1 MIEQPEH
8 ISSPTSVAELD
19 HLRADLISR
28 AKKIFGNGVDT
39 VCLGD
44 ERFSPLLRDEFQR
57 FQFAG
62 SDQVVAVQ
70 CGPPSNLCVVALA
83 LYKENEGLL
92 KSFFNRNQF
101 LFKSVRTVWRNILFC
116 WVRIES
122 GWRPAN
128 RALSGAL
135 WITSGWV
142 PAVNVDKQVP
152 GAYPFP
158 ELGDAVATFQFNDF
172 KWSPGDHE
180 TFLLERVEIQYG
192 KFILQTGPRKR
203 TLNVQ
208 AVAHFLS
215 AALGIIFDKNANQ
228 FYMCPPAEPKLE
240 AINKNRLNDFVSTFL
255 QQQVVK
261 SSATFPVTNN
271 QVSAVITVLK
281 VICAVERPAEPEG
294 LKQYLCERLERRLG
308 SNLTTREIF
317 TAYID
322 FCKTTG
328 IRAYPECV
336 FLDELPKAIR
346 ERFGLTRANNV
357 MRPINA
363 STRLT
368 ARRGFNGLAIRS
380 ADGSDAKDGRD
391 ASDGADGDVANP
403 S

>member
-142 PAVNVDKQVP
+142 PAVNV
-152 GAYPFP
+152 
-158 ELGDAVATFQFNDF
+158 E
-172 KWSPGDHE
+172 
-180 TFLLERVEIQYG
+180 
-192 KFILQTGPRKR
+192 
-203 TLNVQ
+203 
-208 AVAHFLS
+208 
-215 AALGIIFDKNANQ
+215 
-228 FYMCPPAEPKLE
+228 
-240 AINKNRLNDFVSTFL
+240 
-255 QQQVVK
+255 
-261 SSATFPVTNN
+261 
-271 QVSAVITVLK
+271 
-281 VICAVERPAEPEG
+281 
-294 LKQYLCERLERRLG
+294 
-308 SNLTTREIF
+308 
-317 TAYID
+317 
-322 FCKTTG
+322 
-328 IRAYPECV
+328 
-336 FLDELPKAIR
+336 
-346 ERFGLTRANNV
+346 
-357 MRPINA
+357 
-363 STRLT
+363 
-368 ARRGFNGLAIRS
+368 
-380 ADGSDAKDGRD
+380 
-391 ASDGADGDVANP
+391 
-403 S
+403 